1 MHGVAPRMCG
11 QVGRPLLGRGAGGRS
26 PGYLPAERLAVGLLA
41 YVLMGSALG
50 RTGGAPTAKIEQAN
64 NGVAYS
70 LDQAKEQF
78 KQRYEEMKAQGVRPF
93 SGG

>member
-1 MHGVAPRMCG
+1 
-11 QVGRPLLGRGAGGRS
+11 
-26 PGYLPAERLAVGLLA
+26 
-41 YVLMGSALG
+41 MGSALG